1 VKLVVLDVKISVSLL
16 GAPPLPV
23 QVLIRVPV
31 TLLVMLSIFRP
42 EKSTVG
48 VQLGPVQSN
57 TLLLKLAILKRSLHR
72 ASLP

>member
-1 VKLVVLDVKISVSLL
+1 MKLVVLDVKTSVSLL

-57 TLLLKLAILKRSLHR
+57 TLRLKLAILMRKWEEI
-72 ASLP
+72 